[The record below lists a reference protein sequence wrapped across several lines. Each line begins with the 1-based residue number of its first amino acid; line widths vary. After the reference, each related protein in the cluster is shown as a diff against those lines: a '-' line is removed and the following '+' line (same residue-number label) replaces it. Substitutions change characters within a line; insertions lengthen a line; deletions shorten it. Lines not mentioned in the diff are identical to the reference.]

1 MTMMRAIICLLA
13 GSTLATV
20 AGPASAQPVTYQVD
34 LYYQEVIDGVR
45 PIRTVRVTT
54 RAVSAQAAES
64 MCGSS
69 MNMTRMSRNA
79 IEKDPRPLGLT
90 WGWYG
95 AGGECIKDA
104 NGNIEMT
111 VQASSGEGN

>member
-1 MTMMRAIICLLA
+1 MRMKPAMLCLL
-13 GSTLATV
+13 GGLMLA
-20 AGPASAQPVTYQVD
+20 AMAAQASARPVTYRVD
-34 LYYQEVIDGVR
+34 LYYQQVIDGPR
-45 PIRTVRVTT
+45 PINTIRVTT
-54 RAVSAQAAES
+54 RAVSAQAAEA

-95 AGGECIKDA
+95 VGGECVRDED
-104 NGNIEMT
+104 GNIEMT
-111 VQASSGEGN
+111 VQASPGKGN